1 MLHELN
7 LILTLQLI
15 HRGGSKGV
23 VLIDTVGMSAKG
35 KDFTMR
41 KAVKAY
47 TDTILDLIVETP
59 ETKREIVD
67 FVGKK
72 EILYLGPD
80 EQVIPQDIDWVIKR
94 AAKRGYD
101 TPSAFMSSKPRSGI
115 NHKEFGVTSEG
126 IRFVCIWLTCFIY
139 TS

>member
-1 MLHELN
+1 M
-7 LILTLQLI
+7 
-15 HRGGSKGV
+15 
-23 VLIDTVGMSAKG
+23 LIDTVGMSAKG

-101 TPSAFMSSKPRSGI
+101 TPAAFMSSKPRSGI

-126 IRFVCIWLTCFIY
+126 IRYVSIWLTCFIY